1 MLSLLVT
8 PAVASGIDTAAMLGA
23 QAASAAQIVC
33 AESSVLLRAGALT
46 RVTLDKTGTITE
58 PSLDVAGFVLPP
70 AGGRMAGTWRVR
82 SVAEEEASADD
93 RAEGQRY
100 GSTDGPVVFDDP
112 ALPRELATACKGAP
126 ETIIQ
131 LCGWSDERA
140 AAAATRACEQLQAG
154 GFRVVALAF
163 ARVSEETASRAVTEL
178 DDRVAR
184 DTLESGLHFAGAVSF
199 ANLPKHGSTE
209 AWQSMAAAGLEL
221 CVVTGDSAL
230 TAGQVVRT
238 VSGAARGLRSG
249 AAWGGPRGGLGA
261 EDAGEPRTVVVERR
275 AAAGEGAPRS
285 LSVREVRFVGREL
298 RGRGEAAPAA
308 GSPVECGAA
317 EAARAL
323 LRAAS
328 DPAAVPACTGAAFL
342 ELAALAATGDAA
354 DRALAR
360 QALASLRVVG
370 RASPDDK
377 GRALSLLRGL
387 TEGGGGRILHCG
399 DSANDV
405 QAFSAANVSVSI
417 AAGDLQEVASGG
429 APSAEAAAGG
439 GAAAAES
446 VAALLAA
453 SSASVSTARG
463 SLGALT
469 ETLRRG
475 MAARSA
481 ARFATEYAVVTAVG
495 NAGRMLAAYAAG
507 HAAVPLWLEVVPQ
520 LVDALAVLAAASSAV
535 FAVARSLPGPGRR
548 LQAGSTP
555 LARPPSP
562 LRVVALCALQLT
574 VTLAVAMSPL
584 RPEPGRLLADPWESG
599 MTVAAV
605 FMGAVTF
612 ALLVPG
618 PPVQRGLASRPLDAI
633 VVACV
638 LAAAAT
644 LQFGLP
650 DSQLA

>member
-230 TAGQVVRT
+230 TAGQV
-238 VSGAARGLRSG
+238 
-249 AAWGGPRGGLGA
+249 
-261 EDAGEPRTVVVERR
+261 
-275 AAAGEGAPRS
+275 
-285 LSVREVRFVGREL
+285 
-298 RGRGEAAPAA
+298 
-308 GSPVECGAA
+308 
-317 EAARAL
+317 
-323 LRAAS
+323 
-328 DPAAVPACTGAAFL
+328 
-342 ELAALAATGDAA
+342 LAALAATGDAA